1 MKAIFAASCLASLKE
16 VVGAPDYLALWSQ
29 FKVDFGKSYDSNGDD
44 EERRFNTFKDNVDFI
59 ESTNAKKLSYQ
70 LGVNQ
75 FADLTREEYAATYLG
90 GYKPERLLGVEGGI
104 REPFPNITGLEVP
117 DSVDWVAAG
126 AVTDVKNQ
134 ESCGSCW
141 AFSTTGAIEGAYYVE
156 SKKLVSLSEEDLVQC
171 DTTDNGCHGGIME
184 SAFEFVEKHGG
195 ICSGKSY
202 PYSSGTGVTGKCHPG
217 CQPVVTLTGYVDVPT
232 KNEVALQAA
241 VAKQPVSIAIEADKG
256 AFQLYK
262 GGVLSDPSCG
272 TKLDHGVLIVGYGT
286 DAGKD
291 YWKVKNSWGP
301 TWGEQGYIRLARGTT
316 GAGECGLA
324 MQPTYPTG
332 AKAAAPSPPGPTPPA
347 PSPPSPAPGT
357 THYGNPS
364 SGCESDEQ
372 AVEVQGVTGE
382 ICSPSCLAAACP
394 TDVPAGTTVKP
405 QCALQNPTGT
415 MKLCTLI
422 CDPMGDDSQCGPA
435 TCEKDAQQPNIGIC
449 TYPSEKDAQVPKF
462 LLGPSRAAEI
472 VV

>member
-1 MKAIFAASCLASLKE
+1 MRTIFVASSLVCLKE
-16 VVGAPDYLALWSQ
+16 VVCAPDYLSLWSK
-29 FKVDFGKSYDSNGDD
+29 FKVDFGKSYDSNGDG
-44 EERRFNTFKDNVDFI
+44 EERRFETFKDNVDFI
-59 ESTNAKKLSYQ
+59 EATNAKNLPYQ

-75 FADLTREEYAATYLG
+75 FADLSSEEYAAAHLG
-90 GYKPERLLGVEGGI
+90 GYKPERLLGVEANI
-104 REPFPNITGLEVP
+104 KEPFPNLTGAALP

-134 ESCGSCW
+134 ASCGSCW
-141 AFSTTGAIEGAYYVE
+141 AFSTTGAIEGAYYVAT
-156 SKKLVSLSEEDLVQC
+156 KKLVSLSEEDLVQC

-184 SAFEFVEKHGG
+184 SAFEFVKKNGG
-195 ICSGKSY
+195 ICSEKSY
-202 PYSSGTGVTGKCHPG
+202 PYSSGTGLAGKCHPG

-232 KNEVALQAA
+232 KNEVALKAA
-241 VAKQPVSIAIEADKG
+241 VAKQPVSIAIEADKQ
-256 AFQLYK
+256 AFQFYK
-262 GGVLSDPSCG
+262 GGVLSDPTCG

-286 DAGKD
+286 DMGKD

-301 TWGEQGYIRLARGTT
+301 TWGEHGYIRLARGTT

-324 MQPTYPTG
+324 VQPTYPTG
-332 AKAAAPSPPGPTPPA
+332 ATAAAPSPAP
-347 PSPPSPAPGT
+347 PSPPSPAPAGT

-372 AVEVQGVTGE
+372 AMEVEGITGA
-382 ICSPSCLAAACP
+382 ICAPSCLTAACP
-394 TDVPAGTTVKP
+394 TDVPAGTTATP

-415 MKLCTLI
+415 MKSCALI
-422 CDPMGDDSQCGPA
+422 CDPTGDDSQCGPA
-435 TCEKDAQQPNIGIC
+435 VCEKDAQQSRIGIC